1 MNRQKIIF
9 VSLLG
14 VLAFVLVA
22 AGYATGRGPLGVI
35 SAAISRLTAGEQM
48 IPAQTLVA
56 DNKAPMAPEISGGQW
71 INSEP
76 LTLKGLRGRVVLIE
90 FWTFACYNCRNTLP
104 SVKAWDSRYRGKGLT
119 VVGVHTPELDHERD
133 VDNVRR
139 EVAELGIRY
148 PVVTDNDYAIWKAYG
163 VDAWPTMFVI

>member
-1 MNRQKIIF
+1 MNRQRIIF
-9 VSLLG
+9 VSLLV

-48 IPAQTLVA
+48 IPAQTLVTES
-56 DNKAPMAPEISGGQW
+56 KASLAPEISGDQW

-104 SVKAWDSRYRGKGLT
+104 TIKMWDARYRDKGLT
-119 VVGVHTPELDHERD
+119 IIGVHTPELDIERNFDSLRHEIAGFGNQ
-133 VDNVRR
+133 VP
-139 EVAELGIRY
+139 GRY
-148 PVVTDNDYAIWKAYG
+148 RYYLTCFDG
-163 VDAWPTMFVI
+163 